1 MKTVAFVPVRGGSK
15 SIPLKNIKL
24 FCGKP
29 LVYWSVSALQHTA
42 AIDEIIV
49 ATDSRQIEQ
58 VVTSFCFS
66 KVKIYHRSSENACD
80 TASTESVMLE
90 YIQYAK
96 LDDNDIFVLVQA
108 TSPLTET
115 IHIQEALE

>member
-42 AIDEIIV
+42 AIDELLLQRI
-49 ATDSRQIEQ
+49 
-58 VVTSFCFS
+58 
-66 KVKIYHRSSENACD
+66 
-80 TASTESVMLE
+80 
-90 YIQYAK
+90 
-96 LDDNDIFVLVQA
+96 LDK
-108 TSPLTET
+108 
-115 IHIQEALE
+115 

>member
-1 MKTVAFVPVRGGSK
+1 MLSSLSIKVNIRLIMKTVAFVPVRGGSK

-66 KVKIYHRSSENACD
+66 KVKMHVIR
-80 TASTESVMLE
+80 L
-90 YIQYAK
+90 
-96 LDDNDIFVLVQA
+96 VLRV
-108 TSPLTET
+108 
-115 IHIQEALE
+115 